1 MIIPIKGDFIISAM
15 AKNIANRLKND
26 SIDPPIIPTIFKN
39 KIMEG
44 AVEPF
49 FVLSVIDVT
58 QENGMTAS
66 AWRTYRMKV
75 EYYLE
80 ESDYGRHS
88 EYRDMAEK
96 LFGILRIIDIPDKQ
110 DGDEVVTRKAKA
122 SKMNYQIIENVLQF
136 FVNYK
141 IKAKLILPE
150 EPKMQVLEIQRM
162 EDEE

>member
-1 MIIPIKGDFIISAM
+1 
-15 AKNIANRLKND
+15 
-26 SIDPPIIPTIFKN
+26 
-39 KIMEG
+39 
-44 AVEPF
+44 
-49 FVLSVIDVT
+49 
-58 QENGMTAS
+58 
-66 AWRTYRMKV
+66 
-75 EYYLE
+75 
-80 ESDYGRHS
+80 
-88 EYRDMAEK
+88 MAEK

>member
-1 MIIPIKGDFIISAM
+1 
-15 AKNIANRLKND
+15 
-26 SIDPPIIPTIFKN
+26 
-39 KIMEG
+39 
-44 AVEPF
+44 
-49 FVLSVIDVT
+49 
-58 QENGMTAS
+58 
-66 AWRTYRMKV
+66 MKV

-96 LFGILRIIDIPDKQ
+96 LFGILRMIDIPDKQ

-141 IKAKLILPE
+141 LRQNLFCLKNLKCKFWKFNE
-150 EPKMQVLEIQRM
+150 WRM
-162 EDEE
+162 KNNGRWNF

>member
-1 MIIPIKGDFIISAM
+1 MVGIV
-15 AKNIANRLKND
+15 NIVIWLK
-26 SIDPPIIPTIFKN
+26 I
-39 KIMEG
+39 
-44 AVEPF
+44 V
-49 FVLSVIDVT
+49 
-58 QENGMTAS
+58 
-66 AWRTYRMKV
+66 
-75 EYYLE
+75 
-80 ESDYGRHS
+80 
-88 EYRDMAEK
+88 
-96 LFGILRIIDIPDKQ
+96 GILRMIDIPDKQ